1 MKKISMI
8 LMAFALAMMMSQC
21 KKNEGQTTSNDEVV
35 TIKSSGESQYR
46 HGRL

>member
-21 KKNEGQTTSNDEVV
+21 KKKRQDLCG
-35 TIKSSGESQYR
+35 
-46 HGRL
+46 